1 MMRCRSKEVGKL
13 TYRVD
18 AEGRRIRER
27 WASPRGVRFFANA
40 VHEKKKNQH
49 SLRRSVEDRGTV
61 LLTSENADMR
71 ARSRSVRAPRL

>member
-18 AEGRRIRER
+18 TEGRRIRER

-40 VHEKKKNQH
+40 IREKIKK
-49 SLRRSVEDRGTV
+49 SKKLALGEEV
-61 LLTSENADMR
+61 
-71 ARSRSVRAPRL
+71 